1 MNALTLPF
9 SIAFG
14 LIFGSFLSML
24 TPRLHNGEKG
34 IVKGRSHCVE
44 CKHILNACDLI
55 PLLSYCF
62 QRGRCRYCKKTIS
75 AWYPASELTVL
86 VLSVGLSFVIPNFQS
101 WLLAFPL
108 LFVLAFIFI
117 YDLRYQEIHE
127 VVLLP
132 GILYAAIWSIFTY
145 GWRSTLLAMAI
156 GGAFF
161 GIQYV
166 VSKGRWLGSG
176 DIEIGLF
183 IGALLGWPTILIGIF
198 SSYLLGSLVG
208 IGLLITKKAQQNSAV
223 PLGPFLV
230 IGSVL
235 SFVWGEKLL
244 SLYLNAL

>member
-9 SIAFG
+9 SIVFG

-34 IVKGRSHCVE
+34 IVKGRSHCPN
-44 CKHILNACDLI
+44 CKHILSASELI
-55 PLLSYCF
+55 PLFSYLL
-62 QRGRCRYCKKTIS
+62 QRGRCRSCKKAIS

-86 VLSVGLSFVIPNFQS
+86 ALSVGLTFVTPDFQS

-108 LFVLAFIFI
+108 IFVLAFIFI

-132 GILYAAIWSIFTY
+132 GILYAAIWGCLTY
-145 GWRSTLLAMAI
+145 GWQNTLLAMAI

-166 VSKGRWLGSG
+166 ISRGRWLGSG

-183 IGALLGWPTILIGIF
+183 IGALLGWPTILLGIF
-198 SSYLLGSLVG
+198 SSYLLGSVVG
-208 IGLLITKKAQQNSAV
+208 VGLLVTKKAQQNSAV

-230 IGSVL
+230 VGSVL